1 MIKCVKKIDL
11 IVREVK
17 EDMNKSQRKD
27 FIYFYYG
34 KNVTLYLQDNE
45 IIIVRFLTVE
55 QNGIVGDD
63 LITHCGV

>member
-1 MIKCVKKIDL
+1 MKKCVKKIDL

-27 FIYFYYG
+27 FIYFFYG

-55 QNGIVGDD
+55 RN
-63 LITHCGV
+63 